1 MGTSPRHLFALVV
14 CFIVKTW
21 GNTAGEVIELG
32 EITYELRL
40 WYSFFFSDRRS
51 TNVFY
56 EGPDSI
62 FGFVEHTV
70 FV

>member
-40 WYSFFFSDRRS
+40 WYSFFFQTEGQQMFSMKGQI
-51 TNVFY
+51 VFLAL
-56 EGPDSI
+56 
-62 FGFVEHTV
+62 
-70 FV
+70 